1 MEDLAKAKSE
11 TAYADAAEKAL
22 MALKEK
28 YESGTP

>member
-11 TAYADAAEKAL
+11 AARADAAEKAL
-22 MALKEK
+22 MALREK

>member
-1 MEDLAKAKSE
+1 MEGLAKAKSE